1 MAWIDS
7 ENPDDFFEEEKGVS
21 EMSTDDALSKTI
33 DLSQNLKVETEVKE
47 KKTNLS
53 KSNAE

>member
-33 DLSQNLKVETEVKE
+33 DLS
-47 KKTNLS
+47 
-53 KSNAE
+53 